1 MQLGWGLQDVVS
13 GGSMKRSLCGTSVR
27 VKEDVRVM
35 LWFQPWSSALLAP
48 GA

>member
-1 MQLGWGLQDVVS
+1 MS
-13 GGSMKRSLCGTSVR
+13 GGSMKRSLCGTS
-27 VKEDVRVM
+27 VRVM